1 MSQKQKILLGLLII
15 LAIALAYRLTNPF
28 EQATVDR
35 LTYARATK
43 VTPAIVAGTTQH
55 QAEVRLDL
63 LQSPPQNKVA
73 TQRDLF
79 RPSLPPQSSDD
90 GKLKPPAL
98 TPEPRSKS
106 DREKIEEHFRR
117 FKTFGSYQHGEK
129 IYLFLERGKQVLV
142 VSRGDLIDGKY
153 KITEVAE
160 KSATISAEGL
170 STPLKINF
178 DEL

>member
-1 MSQKQKILLGLLII
+1 MNQKQKILLGLLVT

-43 VTPAIVAGTTQH
+43 VTPANVTGTAQH

-63 LQSPPQNKVA
+63 LQSPPQSKV
-73 TQRDLF
+73 TIQRDLF
-79 RPSLPPQSSDD
+79 RPPTPPKPSGDD
-90 GKLKPPAL
+90 KLNPPA
-98 TPEPRSKS
+98 PAPKPRSKS
-106 DREKIEEHFRR
+106 EREKIEEHFRR
-117 FKTFGSYQHGEK
+117 FKTFGSYQHGKK

-142 VSRGDLIDGKY
+142 VSRGDRIDGKY
-153 KITEVAE
+153 EITDVAE

-170 STPLKINF
+170 SEPLKINF